1 MADAERFAFE
11 RVATPAHTAITVGE
25 VGDLPDDVKWKPAKH
40 LLYVN
45 ERVTRACLA
54 PHQTFLDLEIS
65 VRHGK
70 SLLVSG
76 YTPFW
81 YLGMFPDRRVALVS
95 YNADFAS
102 EWGDFTREL
111 VELYG
116 PELFGIEMDPRKKAK
131 HTWGVKG
138 RRGGVVATG
147 VNGKLTGKGY
157 DLICLPAEA
166 EVMTTIGLLP
176 IGDLY
181 ALEHRPLVLSWNHES
196 EVAEWKPVTAAQE
209 TTSEELIEITTRSGR
224 VVRCTPDHRV
234 FDVERGYRAAELVGV
249 GDLLLSTQGWPVPE
263 VRGAQGRE
271 GSDVPGL
278 LQRTAEAGGSVDLR
292 RVRPDSRQAPSR
304 SAQGGTTQPCP
315 LLLRDDVSRR
325 VDGEDQTQEVR
336 GLPGAPAEEHP
347 EAVRRLQ
354 GRASETATA
363 ARQDVPGVRSVVS
376 AEVKSDGAL
385 LAGLRQPCALGA
397 DEGRRELALQGW
409 SELRQVVQGDAA
421 PGDREGRGVR
431 CLSVDG
437 APNSPPRQRASVG
450 QPGGEPR
457 HPLPDLSCDPSQVE
471 HDPVVMVRRVRH
483 DDKLVYDVTVEG
495 NHNFFAEGVLVHNCI
510 DDPIKNRE
518 QADSA
523 AERKTLRS
531 GYYSNIRTR
540 LMQQG
545 TMILTMAR
553 WREDD
558 LAGDVVHGYSHAEGA
573 DGTDADDWEVIRLP
587 ALAEPAATER
597 LTDEERAEWRDELG
611 RKEGEALWPE
621 AWPEEALRKLR
632 SSISLTEPDAW
643 DSLYQQNPT
652 AKEGKDFKIDTW
664 IVLPHVDRARLR
676 LVRFWDLAASKNAGD
691 WTVGMLVGMD
701 SDNKTY
707 VLDVQRF
714 RKDSAEVEKHV
725 RMTAEHD
732 GISVPVRIEQ
742 EKSGSGKALAST
754 YTRLLVG
761 FDVDAKQPD
770 GSKEARASAVASQQQ
785 QGRVVLL
792 RADWNATLIE
802 EARTFPNGRWDDQ
815 VDALSGGF
823 NFLALAGPSSMET
836 EYQLNTPLASL
847 FGNSRPV
854 SLPGAVALEQAHA
867 TMFGR

>member
-1 MADAERFAFE
+1 MAEAERVAIE

-25 VGDLPDDVKWKPAKH
+25 IGDLPDDVKWKPAKH

-45 ERVTRACLA
+45 EKVTRACLA
-54 PHQTFLDLEIS
+54 PYQTFLDLEIA

-76 YTPFW
+76 YLPFW

-157 DLICLPAEA
+157 DLI
-166 EVMTTIGLLP
+166 V
-176 IGDLY
+176 
-181 ALEHRPLVLSWNHES
+181 
-196 EVAEWKPVTAAQE
+196 
-209 TTSEELIEITTRSGR
+209 
-224 VVRCTPDHRV
+224 
-234 FDVERGYRAAELVGV
+234 
-249 GDLLLSTQGWPVPE
+249 
-263 VRGAQGRE
+263 
-271 GSDVPGL
+271 
-278 LQRTAEAGGSVDLR
+278 
-292 RVRPDSRQAPSR
+292 
-304 SAQGGTTQPCP
+304 
-315 LLLRDDVSRR
+315 
-325 VDGEDQTQEVR
+325 
-336 GLPGAPAEEHP
+336 
-347 EAVRRLQ
+347 
-354 GRASETATA
+354 
-363 ARQDVPGVRSVVS
+363 
-376 AEVKSDGAL
+376 
-385 LAGLRQPCALGA
+385 
-397 DEGRRELALQGW
+397 
-409 SELRQVVQGDAA
+409 
-421 PGDREGRGVR
+421 
-431 CLSVDG
+431 
-437 APNSPPRQRASVG
+437 
-450 QPGGEPR
+450 
-457 HPLPDLSCDPSQVE
+457 
-471 HDPVVMVRRVRH
+471 
-483 DDKLVYDVTVEG
+483 
-495 NHNFFAEGVLVHNCI
+495 I

-558 LAGDVVHGYSHAEGA
+558 LAGDVVHGYSHADGA
-573 DGTDADDWEVIRLP
+573 DPAGADDWEVIRLP
-587 ALAEPAATER
+587 ALAEPAASEKLTE
-597 LTDEERAEWRDELG
+597 EERAEWRDELG
-611 RKEGEALWPE
+611 RAEGEPLWPE
-621 AWPEEALRKLR
+621 AWPKKELEKLR
-632 SSISLTEPDAW
+632 ASITLTEPDAW

-652 AKEGKDFKIDTW
+652 AKEGKDFKLDTW
-664 IVLPHVDRARLR
+664 LVLPHVDRARLR

-701 SDNKTY
+701 ADNKTY

-725 RMTAEHD
+725 RTTAEHD

-770 GSKEARASAVASQQQ
+770 GSKEARAAAVASQQQ
-785 QGRVVLL
+785 QGRVILL
-792 RADWNATLIE
+792 RADWNAALIE

-815 VDALSGGF
+815 IDALSGGF
-823 NFLALAGPSSMET
+823 NFLALAGPSAMET
-836 EYQLNTPLASL
+836 NYQLNTPLASL
-847 FGNSRPV
+847 YGNGRPK
-854 SLPGAVALEQAHA
+854 SLPGATAVERARA
-867 TMFGR
+867 MVRG

>member
-1 MADAERFAFE
+1 MADTGRVAIE

-25 VGDLPDDVKWKPAKH
+25 IGGLPDDVKWKPAKH
-40 LLYVN
+40 LLYIN
-45 ERVTRACLA
+45 ERITRACLA
-54 PHQTFLDLEIS
+54 PHQTFLDLEVA

-70 SLLVSG
+70 SLIVSG

-166 EVMTTIGLLP
+166 QVMTTDGLMP

-234 FDVERGYRAAELVGV
+234 FDVERGYRAADLVRV

-263 VRGAQGRE
+263 VRGTQDGE
-271 GSDVPGL
+271 GSDVSGL
-278 LQRTAEAGGSVDLR
+278 LQRTAATGGAADLR
-292 RVRPDSRQAPSR
+292 RLRTDPRPASPR
-304 SAQGGTTQPCP
+304 SAQGEQARARP
-315 LLLRDDVSRR
+315 LLLLDRVSGQL
-325 VDGEDQTQEVR
+325 DGENQAEEVR
-336 GLPGAPAEEHP
+336 GLPGAPTQEHA
-347 EAVRRLQ
+347 EAVRRVQ
-354 GRASETATA
+354 GRAGTPASA
-363 ARQDVPGVRSVVS
+363 AQQVVSRVRSVVS
-376 AEVKSDGAL
+376 AEVQSYGEL
-385 LAGLRQPCALGA
+385 LAGVRQPRTLGA
-397 DEGRRELALQGW
+397 DEGRWELALQGR
-409 SELRQVVQGDAA
+409 SELRQVVQGGETL
-421 PGDREGRGVR
+421 GDREGRGLR
-431 CLSVDG
+431 RLSGDG
-437 APNSPPRQRASVG
+437 ASDDPSHQRATMG
-450 QPGGEPR
+450 QPSREPR
-457 HPLPDLSCDPSQVE
+457 HPLPDLPCDPSQVE

-483 DDKLVYDVTVEG
+483 DDKLVYDVTVEE

-587 ALAEPAATER
+587 ALAEPAATEK
-597 LTDEERAEWRDELG
+597 LTEEERAEWRDELG

-632 SSISLTEPDAW
+632 ASISLTEPDAW

-664 IVLPHVDRARLR
+664 IILPHVDRNRLR
-676 LVRFWDLAASKNAGD
+676 LVRFWDLAATKGGGD

-770 GSKEARASAVASQQQ
+770 GSKEARAAAVASQQQ
-785 QGRVVLL
+785 QGRVILL
-792 RADWNATLIE
+792 RADWNDKLIE

-836 EYQLNTPLASL
+836 EYQLNTPLAAL
-847 FGNSRPV
+847 YGNARPT
-854 SLPGAVALEQAHA
+854 SLPGAVALERAHA

>member
-157 DLICLPAEA
+157 DLI
-166 EVMTTIGLLP
+166 V
-176 IGDLY
+176 
-181 ALEHRPLVLSWNHES
+181 
-196 EVAEWKPVTAAQE
+196 
-209 TTSEELIEITTRSGR
+209 
-224 VVRCTPDHRV
+224 
-234 FDVERGYRAAELVGV
+234 
-249 GDLLLSTQGWPVPE
+249 
-263 VRGAQGRE
+263 
-271 GSDVPGL
+271 
-278 LQRTAEAGGSVDLR
+278 
-292 RVRPDSRQAPSR
+292 
-304 SAQGGTTQPCP
+304 
-315 LLLRDDVSRR
+315 
-325 VDGEDQTQEVR
+325 
-336 GLPGAPAEEHP
+336 
-347 EAVRRLQ
+347 
-354 GRASETATA
+354 
-363 ARQDVPGVRSVVS
+363 
-376 AEVKSDGAL
+376 
-385 LAGLRQPCALGA
+385 
-397 DEGRRELALQGW
+397 
-409 SELRQVVQGDAA
+409 
-421 PGDREGRGVR
+421 
-431 CLSVDG
+431 
-437 APNSPPRQRASVG
+437 
-450 QPGGEPR
+450 
-457 HPLPDLSCDPSQVE
+457 
-471 HDPVVMVRRVRH
+471 
-483 DDKLVYDVTVEG
+483 
-495 NHNFFAEGVLVHNCI
+495 I

-632 SSISLTEPDAW
+632 ASISLTEPDAW

-652 AKEGKDFKIDTW
+652 AKEGKDFKIETW

-701 SDNKTY
+701 GDNKTY

-770 GSKEARASAVASQQQ
+770 GSKEARAAAVASQQQ

-836 EYQLNTPLASL
+836 EYQLNTPLAAL